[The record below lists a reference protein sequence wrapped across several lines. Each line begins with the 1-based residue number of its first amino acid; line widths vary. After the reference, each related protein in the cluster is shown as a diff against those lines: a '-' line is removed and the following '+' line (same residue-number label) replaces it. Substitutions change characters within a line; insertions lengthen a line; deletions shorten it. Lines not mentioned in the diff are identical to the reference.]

1 MAKIKSVLEKLPL
14 NTDVIIDAYGL
25 KKILNGTIIDNWLS
39 ATGTLNAFENQLLEL
54 IYKKS
59 FDRMGG
65 WNEEELKMKLISHIF
80 LIADFEVENE
90 ISTFYERIL
99 AQDVGAYHIHVKC
112 DCLLAKPLGLTTPQS
127 PYFFLQEF
135 KKGKGDSY
143 DPEGQML
150 AAMLVAQKLN
160 QGHEQTAARP
170 IYGAWLTGSIWY
182 FTVLENQNY
191 YFSQALDATQKDQ
204 LLQII
209 FILRKLKE
217 LIASANRLA

>member
-1 MAKIKSVLEKLPL
+1 MAKLKSSLEKLPL
-14 NTDVIIDAYGL
+14 DTDIIIDAYGL
-25 KKILNGTIIDNWLS
+25 KKILNGSVLDNWLS
-39 ATGTLNAFENQLLEL
+39 ATGVLNGFESQLLEL

-80 LIADFEVENE
+80 LIADFEVDNQ

-99 AQDVGAYHIHVKC
+99 NQDVGAYHIHVKC
-112 DCLLAKPLGLTTPQS
+112 DCLIAKPLGLTTPKS

-150 AAMLVAQKLN
+150 AAMLVAQ
-160 QGHEQTAARP
+160 QGNKDGKP
-170 IYGAWLTGSIWY
+170 IFGAWLTGSVWF
-182 FTVLENQNY
+182 FTVLHGQNY
-191 YFSQALDATQKDQ
+191 YFSQSFDATDKNT
-204 LLQII
+204 LIKII

-217 LIASANRLA
+217 LILNR

>member
-1 MAKIKSVLEKLPL
+1 MAKIKSTLEKLPL
-14 NTDVIIDAYGL
+14 DTDIIIDAYGL
-25 KKILNGTIIDNWLS
+25 KKILNGSILDNWLS
-39 ATGTLNAFENQLLEL
+39 ATGKLNDFENQLLDL

-90 ISTFYERIL
+90 IATFYERIL
-99 AQDVGAYHIHVKC
+99 AQDVGSYHIHVKC
-112 DCLLAKPLGLTTPQS
+112 DCLIAKPLGLTTPKS

-150 AAMLVAQKLN
+150 AAMLVAQQRN
-160 QGHEQTAARP
+160 QDNEPNATRP
-170 IYGAWLTGSIWY
+170 IFGAWLTGSIWY
-182 FTVLENQNY
+182 FTVIENQNY
-191 YFSQALDATQKDQ
+191 YFSKALDATEKDT
-204 LLQII
+204 LLQIV

-217 LIASANRLA
+217 LILA

>member
-1 MAKIKSVLEKLPL
+1 MAKLKSALEKLPL
-14 NTDVIIDAYGL
+14 DTDVIIDAYGL
-25 KKILNGTIIDNWLS
+25 KKILNGTVIDNWLS
-39 ATGTLNAFENQLLEL
+39 ATGTLNEFESHLLEL

-80 LIADFEVENE
+80 LIADFEVEDK

-99 AQDVGAYHIHVKC
+99 NQDVGTYHIHVKC
-112 DCLLAKPLGLTTPQS
+112 DCLIAKPLGLTTPKS

-150 AAMLVAQKLN
+150 AAMLVAQQRNKDN
-160 QGHEQTAARP
+160 KP
-170 IYGAWLTGSIWY
+170 IFGAWLTGSIWY
-182 FTVLENQNY
+182 FTVLEGQNY
-191 YFSQALDATQKDQ
+191 YFSQSFDATDKNT
-204 LLQII
+204 LIKII

-217 LIASANRLA
+217 LILNR